1 MSAGVR
7 RWVVA
12 AVALGAL
19 VAAVAVALLLWLRQ
33 PLRLSS
39 ASVEI
44 TIEAG
49 RSPREIAR
57 AWVQAGVQTEPWLLY
72 QVFRWSGRARQIK
85 AGTYEIGE
93 GTTPQLLL
101 DKMVAGDEA
110 LETVQVIEGWTFR
123 QMREAL
129 AATESLRHD
138 SVNLSESALMAAIGA
153 SGVAAEGHFFPDTYA
168 FGRGTSDLR
177 VFARAYRAMNRQ
189 LDKAWTGRQPDLP
202 LSSPE
207 DLLKLASIVEKE
219 TGHPADRGRIAGV
232 FINRLRIG
240 MPLQTDP
247 TVIYGLGERFDGNLR
262 RRDLEQDSPYNTYLR
277 KGLTP
282 TPIALP
288 GLRALQAA
296 AHPDPTSAL
305 FFVARGDGTSQF
317 SDNLADHNRAVNEFQ
332 RRNAGR

>member
-1 MSAGVR
+1 MTAR
-7 RWVVA
+7 MRHL
-12 AVALGAL
+12 AVLGLAL
-19 VAAVAVALLLWLRQ
+19 VLLIAGAGLATLYWLRQ
-33 PLRLSS
+33 PLELSS

-44 TIEAG
+44 TVEAG
-49 RSPREIAR
+49 QPPREIAR
-57 AWVQAGVQTEPWLLY
+57 AWVAAGVKTEPWLLY
-72 QVFRWSGRARQIK
+72 QAFRWSGRARLIK

-93 GTTPQLLL
+93 GTTPRQLL
-101 DKMVAGDEA
+101 DKMVAGDET

-138 SVNLSESALMAAIGA
+138 SADLSEAALMAAIGA

-177 VFARAYRAMNRQ
+177 VYARAYRSMNRQ
-189 LDKAWTGRQPDLP
+189 LDRAWAGRQPDLP

-219 TGHPADRGRIAGV
+219 TGHAADRGKIAGV

-288 GLRALQAA
+288 GLRALQAT

-332 RRNAGR
+332 RRSAGR

>member
-1 MSAGVR
+1 MR
-7 RWVVA
+7 RWIVAVVA
-12 AVALGAL
+12 LWLLIGATGL
-19 VAAVAVALLLWLRQ
+19 ALLLWLRQ
-33 PLRLSS
+33 PLALAS

-44 TIEAG
+44 TVEAG
-49 RSPREIAR
+49 MSPREIAR
-57 AWVQAGVQTEPWLLY
+57 AWVSAGIKTEPWLLY
-72 QVFRWSGRARQIK
+72 QSFRWSGQARLIR

-93 GTTPQLLL
+93 GTTPRQLL
-101 DKMVAGDEA
+101 DKMVTGDET
-110 LETVQVIEGWTFR
+110 LETVQIIEGWTFA
-123 QMREAL
+123 QMRAAL
-129 AATESLRHD
+129 AATDSLRHD
-138 SVNLSESALMAAIGA
+138 SATLTEAALMAAIGA

-177 VFARAYRAMNRQ
+177 VYARAYRSMKRQ
-189 LDKAWTGRQPDLP
+189 LDQVWAERQPDLP
-202 LSSPE
+202 LADPE

-219 TGHPADRGRIAGV
+219 TGHASDRGRIAGV

-288 GLRALQAA
+288 GLRSLQAA

-332 RRNAGR
+332 RRSADR